1 MIGIIAAM
9 EEEASILREAIE
21 NQNTNQICGIR
32 FYEGRIGSKEVVLC
46 TSGVGKVN
54 SAMATTILIEYYSCA
69 FILNTGIAG
78 GITGVET
85 KDIVIARELSYSDVD
100 TTQFGYAYGQVP
112 GMPKTFMPNLEG
124 IIKVKQILK
133 KLGLNYKEAK
143 VYSADSFVSSLE
155 QLSKVDISKPCIAE
169 MEGAS
174 IAQACVRAGV
184 DFIVLRFVSDIVGGS
199 NQIADYKA
207 FESEMAKRSSTICL
221 EIIKNLE

>member
-32 FYEGRIGSKEVVLC
+32 FFEGHIGSQEVVLC
-46 TSGVGKVN
+46 KSGVGKVN
-54 SAMATTILIEYYSCA
+54 SAIATTILIEYYSCA

-133 KLGLNYKEAK
+133 RLGLNYKEAK

-155 QLSKVDISKPCIAE
+155 QVSKVDISKPCIAE

-174 IAQACVRAGV
+174 VAQTCVRAGV
-184 DFIVLRFVSDIVGGS
+184 DFIVLRFVSDIVGKT
-199 NQIADYKA
+199 NQIADYTA

>member
-9 EEEASILREAIE
+9 EEEMAILREAIG
-21 NQNTNQICGIR
+21 NKNTNQICGIR
-32 FYEGRIGSKEVVLC
+32 FYEGHIGSQQVVLC

-54 SAMATTILIEYYSCA
+54 AAIATTILIEYYSCA

-78 GITGVET
+78 GINGVET
-85 KDIVIARELSYSDVD
+85 KDIVLARELSYSDVD
-100 TTQFGYAYGQVP
+100 TTPFGYAYGQIP

-124 IIKVKQILK
+124 IIQVKQILK

-143 VYSADSFVSSLE
+143 VYSADSFVTRLE
-155 QLSKVDISKPCIAE
+155 QVSKVDTNIPCIAE
-169 MEGAS
+169 MEGAAV
-174 IAQACVRAGV
+174 AQVCIRGGI
-184 DFIVLRFVSDIVGGS
+184 DFIVLRYISDIVGKE

>member
-32 FYEGRIGSKEVVLC
+32 FYEGRIGSQEVVLC
-46 TSGVGKVN
+46 MSGVGKVN

-133 KLGLNYKEAK
+133 RIGLNYKEAR

-155 QLSKVDISKPCIAE
+155 QLSKVDIAMPCIAE

-174 IAQACVRAGV
+174 VAQVCVRAGV
-184 DFIVLRFVSDIVGGS
+184 DFIVLRFVSDIVGKP
-199 NQIADYKA
+199 NQIADYTA